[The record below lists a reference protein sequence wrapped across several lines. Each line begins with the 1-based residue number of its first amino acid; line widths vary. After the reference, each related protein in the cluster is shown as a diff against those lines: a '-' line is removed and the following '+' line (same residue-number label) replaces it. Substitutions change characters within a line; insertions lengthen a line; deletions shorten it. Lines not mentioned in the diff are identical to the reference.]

1 MKFAPYLFVF
11 GLLMFANAR
20 PEGNGKYSASKF
32 FEGNLDSIQGAIED
46 MLLAGEDLEILEA
59 KLEELVANKDTIFS
73 AETLLE
79 QAVNASAYSNLWT
92 HTNV

>member
-1 MKFAPYLFVF
+1 MRFVPYLFVF
-11 GLLMFANAR
+11 GTFMCAYAA
-20 PEGNGKYSASKF
+20 PGGKYSASKF

-79 QAVNASAYSNLWT
+79 QAVNKSAYSNLWK
-92 HTNV
+92 HKNI